1 MPWSCLPWGV
11 QGLALLAVLGP
22 VGAGGILIPRTGPTQ
37 MSAIDTLACKHAG
50 STQARLA
57 RSRVLR
63 LRGGSATVES
73 AQDDC
78 AGASNWDAAPCIG
91 ALQDYGPL
99 ERFYE
104 SGESNAVFRRKLLD
118 VKGQYPTG
126 YRAVKGDGNCF
137 IRGYVFGLLEDL
149 LSKPAAEASGFRG
162 VLMAYFFSI
171 TDNTNGLGYSA
182 AAVEDFYHD
191 IMNQVGL
198 IERGDMSREMLRDN
212 FNTPTLSNAVIFFC
226 RLVCSCYIQQHPELF
241 APFVGIYSDDPV
253 VVAKELRSF
262 CLREVEP
269 LEREVEQVQVKSA
282 TSRQILRVSVYV
294 CLRARLVVCITVGK
308 KMGGRETDTVTDT
321 NTAMGTAF
329 VCASMC
335 VWRLTRAT
343 HLQPWIP
350 AAGGDS
356 DDVCAGHCSQL
367 CTASGG
373 ACGAFGP
380 ICRPPEPP

>member
-1 MPWSCLPWGV
+1 MKKKTRREMPWSTMVPCGV
-11 QGLALLAVLGP
+11 QVLALLGVLGP
-22 VGAGGILIPRTGPTQ
+22 VGAGGILVPRPGPTQ
-37 MSAIDTLACKHAG
+37 MSAVDTLACRHAG
-50 STQARLA
+50 ATRLA
-57 RSRVLR
+57 RSRVLH

-73 AQDDC
+73 AQDNC
-78 AGASNWDAAPCIG
+78 EGASDWEAAPCIG
-91 ALQDYGPL
+91 ALQDFGPL

-241 APFVGIYSDDPV
+241 APFVGIYSDDPI

-308 KMGGRETDTVTDT
+308 KRGLGG
-321 NTAMGTAF
+321 
-329 VCASMC
+329 
-335 VWRLTRAT
+335 WRDRQTRIQT
-343 HLQPWIP
+343 QT
-350 AAGGDS
+350 
-356 DDVCAGHCSQL
+356 Q
-367 CTASGG
+367 
-373 ACGAFGP
+373 
-380 ICRPPEPP
+380 R